1 VVSNALVNRDFS
13 MTAMFE
19 GNVVQVCELVGA
31 GLEGSA

>member
-1 VVSNALVNRDFS
+1 

-31 GLEGSA
+31 GGCWFRGKCIMITQ